1 MRTKVLIIATVIGS
15 FLSSCGQNSQNTVS
29 TVNSDSMQVSP
40 QELVAQPVTDGSD
53 QSDIIAKDISQ
64 EEFKAMLL
72 TKKVT
77 IIDVRT
83 PQEYSQGNIPNS
95 ININSNDPELEV
107 KLSSLDKNE
116 PYVLYCVSAR
126 RSAGVM
132 KVMKEKG
139 FKETYNLQGG
149 YPAYAASNR

>member
-1 MRTKVLIIATVIGS
+1 MRTKILIVTVIVGS
-15 FLSSCGQNSQNTVS
+15 FLSSCGQNTANTAQLAK
-29 TVNSDSMQVSP
+29 SDSIQVSP
-40 QELVAQPVTDGSD
+40 EDLVIQPIAASD
-53 QSDIIAKDISQ
+53 QTKTIAKDISQ
-64 EEFKAMLL
+64 EEFTAMLL
-72 TKKVT
+72 AKDVN

-83 PQEYSQGNIPNS
+83 PQEFSQGNIRNS
-95 ININSNDPELEV
+95 ININSTDPELEV

-139 FKETYNLQGG
+139 FKEIYNLQGG
-149 YPAYAASNR
+149 YPAYAASNK